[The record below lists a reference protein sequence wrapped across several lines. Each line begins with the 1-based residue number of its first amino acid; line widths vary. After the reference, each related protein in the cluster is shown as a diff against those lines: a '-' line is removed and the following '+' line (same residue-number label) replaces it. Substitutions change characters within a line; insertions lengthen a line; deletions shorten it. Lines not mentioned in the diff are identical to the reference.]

1 MRAVCLAWRAR
12 CRTLMTKGHFLVA
25 FGSVGR
31 PVMEMGKVG
40 GWLRAAL
47 GSQGIASV
55 KASRNFALGGR
66 GLLLEQEPAE
76 SAATARYRRCPF
88 HTAHYPLIF
97 PPDGLL
103 PYWPPPPLTF
113 PADGAPAPP

>member
-1 MRAVCLAWRAR
+1 
-12 CRTLMTKGHFLVA
+12 MTKGHFLVA

-76 SAATARYRRCPF
+76 SAAILPATADALS
-88 HTAHYPLIF
+88 T
-97 PPDGLL
+97 L
-103 PYWPPPPLTF
+103 PTTR
-113 PADGAPAPP
+113 